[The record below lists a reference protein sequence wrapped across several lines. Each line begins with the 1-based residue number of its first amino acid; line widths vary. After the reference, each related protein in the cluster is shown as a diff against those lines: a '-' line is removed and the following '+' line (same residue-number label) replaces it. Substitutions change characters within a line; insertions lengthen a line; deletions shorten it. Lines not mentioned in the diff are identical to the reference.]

1 MMCTHFVSHVAS
13 LSVSISQ
20 RQSSLQ
26 AQQKLPSNCVLDVV
40 IITDGMDKMD
50 KSMKKYIGSLF
61 ALDEVSKSMFPEG
74 MEVGIVE
81 AASAPVNKSGTGT
94 IASLSLILKRENH
107 GKANSHMWW
116 LGGHSPA
123 CASEFAFSTDCGI
136 VFSDELLFALI
147 DRLDKNDVL
156 SAVTGFQRMMP
167 SEMQGDGKWELF
179 NDPSGYFLRQLQR

>member
-1 MMCTHFVSHVAS
+1 MCTHFVSHVAS

-50 KSMKKYIGSLF
+50 ESMKKYIGSLF

-94 IASLSLILKRENH
+94 IASQ
-107 GKANSHMWW
+107 
-116 LGGHSPA
+116 
-123 CASEFAFSTDCGI
+123 FAD
-136 VFSDELLFALI
+136 VV
-147 DRLDKNDVL
+147 DRG
-156 SAVTGFQRMMP
+156 TFP
-167 SEMQGDGKWELF
+167 SMCI
-179 NDPSGYFLRQLQR
+179 